1 MHLRLWCCYGDLLSP
16 QQKLNLSK
24 ALMDSQYER
33 LVAGLDMLEALTNE
47 GAAQTEEIKAAFDK
61 LLNAAQTA
69 ITDFS

>member
-1 MHLRLWCCYGDLLSP
+1 
-16 QQKLNLSK
+16 
-24 ALMDSQYER
+24 MDSQYER